1 MRIIRITLYFVC
13 FVFVFI
19 CSPANLNG
27 ATLVVTNIADSTNG
41 TCDINCSLRDA
52 VSAANDGDTITFG
65 SQFNTP
71 TTITLLQGQILI
83 AKSLTIAG
91 PGSSSLS
98 ISGNNAGR
106 IFRISDGAVVSL
118 SGMTLRDGRIGANAN
133 DVFGGGI
140 LVTDSTLSLT
150 NMVLRNNTAS
160 FSGTNPTITLGFGG
174 AIAIYN
180 SVLSVTTSRI
190 SNNNGHTFG
199 GIYSTSGIVSVVSST
214 IASNTGIG
222 LAASQDDTLNISTST
237 ISGNKVGVSGS
248 IGTKISINNSLV
260 VNNELGVE
268 NGGGMLQVDQSSI
281 ESNCCSGGISNRG
294 TAIIRRTRIRSNT
307 RSILP
312 IPSGGA
318 IFNDGT
324 LNLIESTL
332 SGNNSTS
339 SGAGIYNTGRIFVT
353 NSTISGNSV
362 STGRGG
368 GLFNNLNG
376 YAIFTN
382 CTIANNFASGM
393 GGGISIESTATT
405 VVRNTLLASNTI
417 TGGIMDVQGTVQSQ
431 GFNLISNTQGSAG
444 WIASDLLN
452 QNAMLAPLGNNGGT
466 TQTHGLMPGS
476 PAINSGSNSLAVD
489 PFTEN
494 ALTRDQRGN
503 GFGRIIGGGQEIGI
517 TDVGAYESNI
527 SGSPV
532 SLSGRILAPNGMGI
546 SRSKITLT
554 DSNGM
559 IVIALS
565 SSLGYYRFTGLAPG
579 MSYTIL
585 VTHKSFNFG
594 SPQLI
599 TLDTNR
605 SDFNVYAIP

>member
-1 MRIIRITLYFVC
+1 MKIIRITLYFVC
-13 FVFVFI
+13 FVLIFI

-27 ATLVVTNIADSTNG
+27 ATLVVTGITDTTDG
-41 TCDINCSLRDA
+41 TCDMNCSLRDA
-52 VSAANDGDTITFG
+52 ISAASDGDTITFG
-65 SQFNTP
+65 TQFNSP

-91 PGSSSLS
+91 PGSNTLT

-106 IFRISDGAVVSL
+106 IFRISDGANVSL

-133 DVFGGGI
+133 DVFGGVI
-140 LVTDSTLSLT
+140 WVTDSTLTLT
-150 NMVLRNNTAS
+150 NMVLQNNTAR
-160 FSGTNPTITLGFGG
+160 FSSTNPTITIGYGG
-174 AIAIYN
+174 AIALYN

-190 SNNNGHTFG
+190 SNNSGERFG
-199 GIYSTSGIVSVVSST
+199 GIYSTSGIVSIVSST

-222 LAASQDDTLNISTST
+222 VAASQDETLNITTST
-237 ISGNKVGVSGS
+237 ISGNVVGVSGS
-248 IGTKISINNSLV
+248 FGTKISINNSLV

-268 NGGGMLQVDQSSI
+268 NGGGMLHVDLSSI

-294 TAIIRRTRIRSNT
+294 TAIIRRTRVRSNT
-307 RSILP
+307 RSTLP

-393 GGGISIESTATT
+393 GGGISIESTAMT
-405 VVRNTLLASNTI
+405 VVRNTLLANNTI

-444 WIASDLLN
+444 WLTSDLLN

-476 PAINSGSNSLAVD
+476 PAINSASNSLAVD

-494 ALTRDQRGN
+494 ALAWDQRGS
-503 GFGRIIGGGQEIGI
+503 GFGRAIGGIGL
-517 TDVGAYESNI
+517 TDIGSYESNI
-527 SGSPV
+527 SESPV
-532 SLSGRILAPNGMGI
+532 SLSGRIIASNGKGV
-546 SRSKITLT
+546 SRSTITLT
-554 DSNGM
+554 ASNG
-559 IVIALS
+559 VIMTALS

-579 MSYTIL
+579 MSYTMS
-585 VTHKSFNFG
+585 VTHKTYNFG

-605 SDFNVYAIP
+605 GDFNVYAIP

>member
-1 MRIIRITLYFVC
+1 MKIIRITLYFVC
-13 FVFVFI
+13 FVLIFI

-27 ATLVVTNIADSTNG
+27 ATLVVTGITDTTDG
-41 TCDINCSLRDA
+41 TCDMNCSLRDA
-52 VSAANDGDTITFG
+52 VNAANDGDTITFG
-65 SQFNTP
+65 TQFNTP
-71 TTITLLQGQILI
+71 TTITLLQGQIVI

-91 PGSSSLS
+91 PGSNTLT

-140 LVTDSTLSLT
+140 WVTDSTLSLT
-150 NMVLRNNTAS
+150 NMVLQNNTAR

-174 AIAIYN
+174 AIALYN

-199 GIYSTSGIVSVVSST
+199 GIYSTNGIVSVISST

-222 LAASQDDTLNISTST
+222 LAGDSDDTINVATST
-237 ISGNKVGVSGS
+237 ISSNGTGVSGS
-248 IGTKISINNSLV
+248 FNSRISINDSQIL
-260 VNNELGVE
+260 NNELGISSS
-268 NGGGMLQVDQSSI
+268 GGSLQVDRSLI
-281 ESNCCSGGISNRG
+281 ESNCCSGGIVNRG
-294 TAIIRRTRIRSNT
+294 TATVRRTRIRNNRQS
-307 RSILP
+307 SFPL
-312 IPSGGA
+312 PSGGG
-318 IFNDGT
+318 IYNDGT
-324 LNLIESTL
+324 FNLVDSTL
-332 SGNNSTS
+332 NGNSSTV
-339 SGAGIYNTGRIFVT
+339 SGAGIYNTGRLFLT
-353 NSTISGNSV
+353 NSTISGNNV

-376 YAIFTN
+376 YAIVTN
-382 CTIANNFASGM
+382 CTIANNFASGS
-393 GGGISIESTATT
+393 GGGISLESSSTF
-405 VVRNTLLASNTI
+405 VLRNSILAGNTI
-417 TGGIMDVQGTVQSQ
+417 DGGIMDVQGTVSSQ
-431 GFNLISNTQGSAG
+431 GFNLVSNTQGSAG

-476 PAINSGSNSLAVD
+476 PAINSASNSLAVD

-494 ALTRDQRGN
+494 ALAWDQRGS
-503 GFGRIIGGGQEIGI
+503 GFGRAIGGIGL
-517 TDVGAYESNI
+517 TDIGSYESNI
-527 SGSPV
+527 SESPV
-532 SLSGRILAPNGMGI
+532 SLSGRIIASNGKGV
-546 SRSKITLT
+546 SRSTITLT
-554 DSNGM
+554 ASNG
-559 IVIALS
+559 VIMTALS

-579 MSYTIL
+579 MSYTMS
-585 VTHKSFNFG
+585 VTHKTYNFG

-605 SDFNVYAIP
+605 GDFNVYAIP